1 MKKITTI
8 TFLLISLKS
17 FSAQRIEDQKQFEE
31 VIKRFTKIWSSKVE
45 SDYGKKLIVEH
56 DWNNTRVNASAT
68 RDRDYNFVIKVSGA
82 MAKQKGM
89 DEDALLF
96 ILCHE
101 LGHHLGGAPKKK
113 RGESDIDSWSSAEG
127 QADYFA
133 AKECLPIVYDEDGD
147 DKKNVDDKV
156 IEQLCEEELCERILE
171 TGLKVS
177 MVFAEIKHSE
187 FPSLLKTSNI
197 QVSQTNLS
205 HPDVQCRLDT
215 IKNGAL
221 GNERPECWFRD

>member
-1 MKKITTI
+1 TTI
-8 TFLLISLKS
+8 TFLLFSLKS
-17 FSAQRIEDQKQFEE
+17 FSAQEIEDQKQFEE

-68 RDRDYNFVIKVSGA
+68 RDRDFNFVIKVSGA

-133 AKECLPIVYDEDGD
+133 AKECLPI
-147 DKKNVDDKV
+147 
-156 IEQLCEEELCERILE
+156 
-171 TGLKVS
+171 
-177 MVFAEIKHSE
+177 
-187 FPSLLKTSNI
+187 
-197 QVSQTNLS
+197 
-205 HPDVQCRLDT
+205 
-215 IKNGAL
+215 
-221 GNERPECWFRD
+221 